1 MKGIDKVSFLE
12 IGDLKHK
19 WRGWDLNPRHK
30 AYESSALPT
39 ELPRH
44 LSSGKM
50 VLCLIRFVNYFAF
63 KISAKVFKAS

>member
-30 AYESSALPT
+30 AYVSSALPT

-44 LSSGKM
+44 LSSRKM
-50 VLCLIRFVNYFAF
+50 VRFL
-63 KISAKVFKAS
+63 SAEHVCVVEI